1 MRHAERRWR
10 HTRENKHWEEFRDQK
25 NNLTK
30 QIKIAK
36 KAYYQNKISSAG
48 QTQKALFQCVDEL
61 VRKTKST
68 TFPSNLPK
76 DEQPNSFKNFFH
88 EKIEKLQ
95 PFFTEST
102 DHSQSP
108 CPTVQQLQT
117 FHPATIDEI
126 RALIKKSPSKSC
138 PLDPI
143 PTFLL
148 KDCLEELLPAI
159 TTIIKAYLYTAL
171 VPISFKKA
179 VVTPLL
185 KKQSLEPDV
194 LGNYRP
200 VSNLSFISKI
210 LEKVVAKCLSSHKS
224 RESLYE
230 PFQSAYRAGH
240 SMETAVVR
248 VQNDI
253 LEAIDGGKCVFL
265 VLLDLSAAFDT
276 VSHDILLDRLSTDSG
291 ISGSA
296 LSWISSYL
304 ANRTQ
309 SVLVSGK
316 YSDSAHLRYGVLQGS
331 VLGPALFS
339 DYSFPVASLI
349 RSFEI
354 TAHCYADDT
363 QLYVP
368 FTPGIDEEDVRNK
381 LEDCID
387 ALRVWMNKTRLTLN
401 DKKTE
406 FIIFS
411 TSARLKKIAATT
423 IRVGQEAIPACDKV
437 RNIGAMFDSEMKMD
451 TQVNSMCKSAWFH
464 LYTIGKIRSH
474 LSEDQTKSVVHAYV
488 TPKLDGNN
496 ALLVGPR
503 REYLID
509 KLQLVQNA
517 AAKIITKLKKFDH
530 VTPLLRQLHWL
541 PISKRITFKV
551 LLLVY
556 KSLNDMG
563 PVYLRDLLIYYKPK
577 CEGLRHDPLSLEV
590 PGTELV
596 TYGDRT
602 FRVVAAKA

>member
-1 MRHAERRWR
+1 M
-10 HTRENKHWEEFRDQK
+10 
-25 NNLTK
+25 NLYVK
-30 QIKIAK
+30 QRA
-36 KAYYQNKISSAG
+36 QLSHRISQRMNS
-48 QTQKALFQCVDEL
+48 QTA
-61 VRKTKST
+61 S
-68 TFPSNLPK
+68 
-76 DEQPNSFKNFFH
+76 KNFFH

-102 DHSQSP
+102 DRSKSP
-108 CPTVQQLQT
+108 CPTVQQLQN

-126 RALIKKSPSKSC
+126 RTLIKTSPSKSC

-148 KDCLEELLPAI
+148 KDCLEELLPVI
-159 TTIIKAYLYTAL
+159 TTIINASLYTAL

-210 LEKVVAKCLSSHKS
+210 LEKVVAKRLRSHKTS
-224 RESLYE
+224 ESLYE
-230 PFQSAYRAGH
+230 PFQSAYHAGH
-240 SMETAVVR
+240 STETAVVR

-265 VLLDLSAAFDT
+265 VLLDLLAAFDT
-276 VSHDILLDRLSTDSG
+276 VFHEILLDRLSTDLG

-304 ANRTQ
+304 TNRTQ

-316 YSDSAHLRYGVLQGS
+316 YSDPAHLRCGVPQGS

-339 DYSFPVASLI
+339 DYSSPVASLI

-354 TAHCYADDT
+354 NAHCYADDT

-368 FTPGIDEEDVRNK
+368 FTPGIDEEEVRNK

-387 ALRVWMNKTRLTLN
+387 ALRVRMNKNRLKLN

-406 FIIFS
+406 FIIFGTS
-411 TSARLKKIAATT
+411 TGLKKVATTT

-464 LYTIGKIRSH
+464 LYTIGKIRSY
-474 LSEDQTKSVVHAYV
+474 LSDDQTKSVVHAYV

-517 AAKIITKLKKFDH
+517 AAKIITKSTKFDH
-530 VTPLLRQLHWL
+530 VTPLLCQLHWL

-556 KSLNDMG
+556 KSLNDKG
-563 PVYLRDLLIYYKPK
+563 PVYLRDLLIFYKPK
-577 CEGLRHDPLSLEV
+577 REGLRHDPLSLEV

-602 FRVVAAKA
+602 FRVVAAKAWNQLPKKIRTAKTVDRFKADLKTHLFKL